1 MWLVVAQLF
10 SSISCVVLPFIAIW
24 CPEGEYLHFL
34 VICLTLGE
42 VHLCLKGLRLSLY
55 VR

>member
-1 MWLVVAQLF
+1 MWLVGAQLS
-10 SSISCVVLPFIAIW
+10 SSISCALLLFIAIC